1 MSQQLHLRRSS
12 RYEALSP
19 AAPVRQATSEAST
32 EAPGPAQGATREPD
46 LTLDQAAES
55 KKKSTPSMPQHG
67 RA

>member
-32 EAPGPAQGATREPD
+32 EAPGPDQGTPQELD

-55 KKKSTPSMPQHG
+55 KKKPAPSMPQHG